1 MSKYTKEE
9 ETYIDNVRQRR
20 KFYDEYLSNKT
31 FQLFTCPGCGFP
43 TLTSREEY
51 DICNV
56 CNWEDEQENEEQA
69 DEVLGSPNY
78 DLSLNRNRINIE
90 RALQDIVKKQTGAV
104 ITDPDTVITILNNH
118 KIRMLSFDSKISYDT
133 DINDPIGTIRKELRV
148 MVLQDLVVPK
158 NK

>member
-31 FQLFTCPGCGFP
+31 VQLFTCPGCGFP
-43 TLTSREEY
+43 TLNTREEY

-69 DEVLGSPNY
+69 DEILGNPNY

-133 DINDPIGTIRKELRV
+133 DINNPIWTIRKELRV
-148 MVLQDLVVPK
+148 MVLQDLVVHK